1 MKILHVPYTFA
12 PDAMGGTEYYV
23 QALAQ
28 QGRALGYEVAIAA
41 AGACDSVYQ
50 IDGID
55 VYRFSSAAPADAAY
69 GAEDQVAAE
78 SFQSIVSRTRPD
90 IVHLHA
96 YSSAASARLLAAAKS
111 ASAATV
117 FTYHTPTVSC
127 FRGTM
132 MAFGKMPC
140 DGVLLPQRCTACT
153 LEAQGVGSGLAE
165 VGSRIP
171 APIGRFAG
179 YLGLRRKHWLG
190 VRMRALVEDGQARF
204 RSLMA
209 SADHVVAVCDWVGD
223 VLRSNGVS
231 EAKLSVIRQGLIQSP
246 TSRQLKAPEKLNE
259 SGLRLAY
266 FGRLD
271 STKGVDTL
279 IKAILALPELPVK
292 LAIFGITQV
301 GSEAFTQNLR
311 QLAADDHRIEF
322 LPPVKGPEV
331 VQKMAQFDAVC
342 VPSTWL
348 ETGPL
353 VVYEAFGAG
362 VPVLGSRLGGIQE
375 LVTHNL
381 DGLLIE
387 PGNARAWAEAIAYL
401 AEQPK
406 LLPQLASNIKAP
418 RSMFHVAQDM
428 HNIYQRLRPNSRSHS

>member
-23 QALAQ
+23 QALAK

-41 AGACDSVYQ
+41 PGARESIYQ

-55 VYRFSSAAPADAAY
+55 VYRFPSAARADAAY

-78 SFQSIVSRTRPD
+78 SFQRIVSRIRPD

-96 YSSAASARLLAAAKS
+96 YSSAVSARLLAAAKS

-140 DGVLLPQRCTACT
+140 DGALLPQRCTACT
-153 LEAQGVGSGLAE
+153 LEAHGVRSGLAD

-171 APIGRFAG
+171 ASIGRVAG

-190 VRMRALVEDGQARF
+190 VRMRALVEDGQSRF
-204 RSLMA
+204 RNLMA
-209 SADHVVAVCDWVGD
+209 TADHVVAVCDWVGD
-223 VLRSNGVS
+223 VLRNNGVS

-246 TSRQLKAPEKLNE
+246 TSRQLEATEKLNE
-259 SGLRLAY
+259 GCLRLAY

-279 IKAILALPELPVK
+279 IKAVLARPELPVK
-292 LAIFGITQV
+292 LAIFGITQE
-301 GSEAFTQNLR
+301 GSEAFTQNLL

-331 VQKMAQFDAVC
+331 VQKMSQFDAVC

-362 VPVLGSRLGGIQE
+362 VPVLGSRLGGVQE

-387 PGNARAWAEAIAYL
+387 PGNVGAWADAIASL
-401 AEQPK
+401 ADDPQR
-406 LLPQLASNIKAP
+406 LLKLASNIKSP

-428 HNIYQRLRPNSRSHS
+428 HNIYQRLRPNSRPHS

>member
-28 QGRALGYEVAIAA
+28 QSRALGHEVAIAA
-41 AGACDSVYQ
+41 PGARESSYQ

-55 VYRFSSAAPADAAY
+55 VYRFPSAAPADAAY

-78 SFQSIVSRTRPD
+78 AFQRIVSRMRPD

-96 YSSAASARLLAAAKS
+96 YSSAVSVRLIAAAKS
-111 ASAATV
+111 ASAATI

-140 DGVLLPQRCTACT
+140 DGVLLPQRCSGCT
-153 LEAQGVGSGLAE
+153 LEAHGVGSGLAGL
-165 VGSRIP
+165 GSRIP
-171 APIGRFAG
+171 APIGRVAG

-190 VRMRALVEDGQARF
+190 IRMRALVEDGQSRF
-204 RSLMA
+204 RNLMA
-209 SADHVVAVCDWVGD
+209 TADHVVAVCDWVGD
-223 VLRSNGVS
+223 VLRNNGVS

-246 TSRQLKAPEKLNE
+246 TPRQLEATEKLNE
-259 SGLRLAY
+259 DCLRLAY

-279 IKAILALPELPVK
+279 IKAVLARPELPVK

-301 GSEAFTQNLR
+301 GSEAFTQNLL
-311 QLAADDHRIEF
+311 QLTADDHRIEF

-331 VQKMAQFDAVC
+331 VQKMSQFDAVC

-362 VPVLGSRLGGIQE
+362 VPILGSRLGGIQE

-387 PGNARAWAEAIAYL
+387 PGNVAAWAKAIAHVSNN
-401 AEQPK
+401 PK
-406 LLPQLASNIKAP
+406 FLSQLALNIKAP
-418 RSMFHVAQDM
+418 RTMSQVAQEM
-428 HNIYQRLRPNSRSHS
+428 HRIYQSLRPSSRS